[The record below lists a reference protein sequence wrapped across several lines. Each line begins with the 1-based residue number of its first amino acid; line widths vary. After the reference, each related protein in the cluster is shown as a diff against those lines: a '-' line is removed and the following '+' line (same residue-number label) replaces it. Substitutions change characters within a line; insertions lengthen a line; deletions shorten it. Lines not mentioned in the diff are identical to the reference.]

1 MKEQLKEKREIK
13 RIGGSIMVT
22 LDKKV
27 RQITG
32 FELGQTVAV
41 IAEKGKLVVLA
52 LKTEEE

>member
-41 IAEKGKLVVLA
+41 IAEKGKLVVMA
-52 LKTEEE
+52 LKTEE